1 MKKNILS
8 VLAILFISL
17 ISFAQYAFAVG
28 SAGFENATFSA
39 KALGQSNAVVAQA
52 DEPAAISYN
61 PAGIANLPGF
71 QFQPNLSLIS
81 SFTYYKSSIQP
92 DTTSSGTIVPIPTG
106 YMTLNPGDFLDD
118 RIAFG
123 IGSDSPFGLSNKYD
137 GGSGIVHYTGW
148 VNYLKM
154 YTIKPTVSFKLF
166 DWLSIGGG
174 PIWYRVMDYG
184 GIQAYPNRLVVVTSP
199 DGQVRLNLAGNHWGW
214 QVGALAKPHK
224 MHQFGFYFRSPVV
237 IQTRGLA
244 KVENSGFTT
253 GGRFETGVDEKLP
266 LPLNFTFA
274 YAFKPNDKA
283 TVETDFGY
291 TKWSIFKRANVN
303 HNPTNV
309 TALDNTI
316 LTAIGPA
323 DKDYSNGFSAHLGG
337 NYKFT
342 DRFTLMGGSLF
353 YWKVVPKDHFI
364 PAVPDS
370 HRLAFSIGTSYKI
383 SKYLVADLSYFTLF
397 VLHRKIDNTIGN
409 AVSSSVDGKYRGYL
423 QELTVSLTYKWD
435 DLFKRFG
442 RNAGIGEEKAAI
454 SEKPAVT

>member
-1 MKKNILS
+1 MKKYLFNLFTFIL
-8 VLAILFISL
+8 VLSL
-17 ISFAQYAFAVG
+17 SFAQYAFAVG
-28 SAGFENATFSA
+28 SGGFENASFSA

-61 PAGIANLPGF
+61 PAGITDLPGF
-71 QFQPNLSLIS
+71 QFQSDVSLIS

-92 DTTSSGTIVPIPTG
+92 NTTSSGTIVPVPTG
-106 YMTLNPGDFLDD
+106 YMTLNPGPILDD

-123 IGSDSPFGLSNKYD
+123 VGSDSPFGLSNKYD
-137 GGSGIVHYTGW
+137 GGSGIVRYTGW

-154 YTIKPTVSFKLF
+154 YTIKPTVSFKIF

-174 PIWYRVMDYG
+174 PVWYRVMDYG
-184 GIQAYPNRLVVVTSP
+184 GIQAYPNRLIVATSP

-214 QVGALAKPHK
+214 QMGILAKPHK

-244 KVENSGFTT
+244 KVENSSFTT

-274 YAFKPNDKA
+274 YAFKPNDR
-283 TVETDFGY
+283 TTLETDFGY

-309 TALDNTI
+309 SVNDNTI

-342 DRFTLMGGSLF
+342 DRFTLLGGTLF

-364 PAVPDS
+364 PAIPDS
-370 HRLAFSIGTSYKI
+370 HRLAFSIGTNYKI
-383 SKYLVADLSYFTLF
+383 SKYLVADLSYFTWF
-397 VLHRKIDNTIGN
+397 VLHRKIDNGIGA
-409 AVSSSVDGKYRGYL
+409 AVGTSEDGKYRGYL

-435 DLFKRFG
+435 DLFTKFFNKEKSG
-442 RNAGIGEEKAAI
+442 RVETP
-454 SEKPAVT
+454 PAEVIA